1 MDARTGDPH
10 VDSLRY
16 LLRPHEGVEFDN
28 APPIEHETAAFR
40 MRLESLIA
48 TFDMKEHH
56 ASEHSARQC
65 VEEWLRA
72 WELDVAL
79 RFGQV
84 EIEFVFQNA
93 KIIERDPPPPGT
105 IHYASAHVTAFVSGQ
120 ATITIRHGKYPTPP
134 TSLKFSPDVDTMW
147 YRYRGY
153 EQGKEPL
160 ASMAYFCLSL
170 LEVSAGGRAQAA
182 NQHSVSNPILNKLG
196 EFTTNFGDSRT
207 ARKQSKASTGLD
219 FTVEQT
225 AWMEAAVKL
234 LIRRKAEYDFDPEA
248 RLPQLYMTD
257 LPAI

>member
-1 MDARTGDPH
+1 MNVGSGDPH
-10 VDSLRY
+10 VESLGY
-16 LLRPHEGVEFDN
+16 LLRPHEGVNFDN
-28 APPIEHETAAFR
+28 APPIEHETDAFR

-79 RFGQV
+79 HCGLP
-84 EIEFVFQNA
+84 EIEFVFQEA
-93 KIIERDPPPPGT
+93 KVIDRDPPPPGT
-105 IHYASAHVTAFVSGQ
+105 IQHASAHVIAFVSGQ
-120 ATITIRHGKYPTPP
+120 ATITIRHGKYPDPP
-134 TSLKFSPDVDTMW
+134 TNLRFSPDVDSLW
-147 YRYRGY
+147 HRYLKY
-153 EQGKEPL
+153 GKDPELL

-170 LEVSAGGRAQAA
+170 FQHSAGGQPEAVDQYK
-182 NQHSVSNPILNKLG
+182 VSKSILRKLG
-196 EFTTNFGDSRT
+196 ELSANYGGPRT

-234 LIRRKAEYDFDPEA
+234 LIRRKAEYDFDPAA